1 MITKAI
7 YSTALCALVG
17 AAFLAG
23 SLHNSRDAVAAAAVE
38 TRTPLYYRCPMH
50 PTYTS
55 DKPGTAPCCG
65 MKLEPVY
72 ASGGSAATASSD
84 AHHLPGAIVVSVE
97 QQHTIGTR
105 VSAVE
110 TAGGTEQLRL
120 YGKVAPE
127 ESRVYK
133 VNVGLDGAVRDVAA
147 VTTGSQIRKDQLLV
161 TFSTPEARQPFGSY
175 VTSLDLLDRETR
187 AGTPT
192 QVAAAATTRQSMVD
206 RLLTL
211 GVSPVQIEEMART
224 RAVPTHIMVTSP
236 IDGFVVA
243 RNVSAGEKFEKNAE
257 LFRIAD
263 LRRVWIFANVAA
275 DDVEQVRPGT
285 IGRVVVAGRAT
296 PIRARVD
303 SRVIPQFDPATQS
316 MKIRLEADNPD
327 FVLRPD
333 MFVDVHLELPYEATL
348 TVPREAIV
356 GSGLRNSVF
365 VERTAGVFEPRDV
378 KTGRRLGDRVEIV
391 DGLTAGERIVV
402 SGTFLLDSDS
412 RMRVR

>member
-1 MITKAI
+1 MITKAM
-7 YSTALCALVG
+7 YSVACCALVG
-17 AAFLAG
+17 AGFLAG

-72 ASGGSAATASSD
+72 AETGPATTGAGDSHRS
-84 AHHLPGAIVVSVE
+84 PGAVVVNVE
-97 QQHTIGTR
+97 QQHTIGAR
-105 VSAVE
+105 VAAVE

-161 TFSTPEARQPFGSY
+161 TFSTPEVRQPFGSY
-175 VTSLDLLDRETR
+175 VTSLDLLDRETKT
-187 AGTPT
+187 GTPT
-192 QVAAAATTRQSMVD
+192 QVAAAGATKQLMVD

-211 GVSPVQIEEMART
+211 GVSPVQIEQMTRT
-224 RAVPTHIMVTSP
+224 RTVPTHIMVTSP

-275 DDVEQVRPGT
+275 DDVQQVRPGT
-285 IGRVVVAGRAT
+285 IGTVMVAGRAT

-316 MKIRLEADNPD
+316 MRIRLEADNPD
-327 FVLRPD
+327 FVLRPE
-333 MFVDVHLELPYEATL
+333 MFVDVQLELPYQATL
-348 TVPREAIV
+348 TVPRDAII

-365 VERTAGVFEPRDV
+365 VERTAGVFEPREV
-378 KTGRRLGDRVEIV
+378 KMGRRLGDRVEIV
-391 DGLTAGERIVV
+391 DGLAAGERIVV